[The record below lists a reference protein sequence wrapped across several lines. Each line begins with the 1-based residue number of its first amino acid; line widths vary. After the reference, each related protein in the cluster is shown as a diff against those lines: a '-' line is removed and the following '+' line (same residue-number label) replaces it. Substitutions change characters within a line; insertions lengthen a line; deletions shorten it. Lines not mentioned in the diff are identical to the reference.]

1 MIHPQSV
8 NHRKR
13 NVPFSDAT
21 SPGEKQIYAF
31 AEKRKN
37 ATAGNSPTFL
47 VTTTRLD
54 PMTYLL
60 FGAFNIEVS
69 ERGLECDNWLPIVGN
84 LDALDDIQ
92 RLKILMEA
100 CMLRVFE
107 GIVMSRRNKRQIQSI
122 NSREDEIEDD
132 REKAALSKEEVKEL
146 DLMTRDVV
154 NILNRFSDERIATQ
168 SRSNSRPAT
177 PIGTPLGS
185 PSFQSLRLPT
195 VPGSGPRSGYST
207 PSYQS
212 RPSTPSRLSRRLY

>member
-1 MIHPQSV
+1 MIHPTSV
-8 NHRKR
+8 NYRKR
-13 NVPFSDAT
+13 NAPPSDIQ

-31 AEKRKN
+31 ADKRKN
-37 ATAGNSPTFL
+37 VTAANSPTFL

-60 FGAFNIEVS
+60 FGAYNIEVT
-69 ERGLECDNWLPIVGN
+69 ERGLECDNWLPVVGN

-107 GIVMSRRNKRQIQSI
+107 GIVMSHGNKRLTQPIQ
-122 NSREDEIEDD
+122 SREDEIEDH
-132 REKAALSKEEVKEL
+132 RAKASLSKEEMKEL

-177 PIGTPLGS
+177 PMGTPVGS
-185 PSFQSLRLPT
+185 PSSQPSRLPT
-195 VPGSGPRSGYST
+195 MPGGPRSGYST
-207 PSYQS
+207 PNYQS